1 MEVYMVTL
9 KRFAVGGIFL
19 LAVFGPVLTQS
30 AIRPLSLNEL
40 EEIALKINPSLKAAG
55 AEVQKSEADLKIARQ
70 YPNPEL
76 EGLISSQRSMENGN
90 YATGYTIAL
99 SQPVEWPG
107 RRGKKQEAAR
117 FGIDVA
123 QNKLNQE
130 QVNVRARCRELYYRV
145 LADEQ
150 FLKNAAENL
159 ESARKLLNIAEKR
172 VSLGESRPIELV
184 KARVEFLTLEREY
197 DKDKVTLAGDR
208 QILWQ
213 FLGEKIQSDFTLAAE
228 PENLEALIPLKRWQE
243 SVLTANPQLAAQ
255 TAQVR
260 QAESNLGAERQA
272 WLPDVSVKVFRTKD
286 VDLQATGGGL
296 SFPLPLWNRKGG
308 EVAKA
313 AAMKGLA
320 DSELQLLKQDLTA
333 KLTAQYSLYE
343 TARRQVQSFQA
354 NILKEAATSLRVA
367 QFAYEH
373 GETSLLELLD
383 SRRVYRATE
392 EEYYK
397 AMLDYRLAR
406 VEIWRLTGGGIK

>member
-1 MEVYMVTL
+1 METYMAIFKKL
-9 KRFAVGGIFL
+9 AVGGIFL
-19 LAVFGPVLTQS
+19 LMVFCPFWAKAEL
-30 AIRPLSLNEL
+30 RPLSLNEL
-40 EEIALKINPSLKAAG
+40 EEMALKINPSLKAAG
-55 AEVQKSEADLKIARQ
+55 AEIQKSEADLKIARQ

-76 EGLISSQRSMENGN
+76 EGLISSQRSMENGT

-150 FLKNAAENL
+150 LLKNAAENL

-197 DKDKVTLAGDR
+197 DKDKVTLAGNR

-213 FLGEKIQSDFTLAAE
+213 FLGEKISSDFTLATE

-243 SVLTANPQLAAQ
+243 SALTANPQLAAQ

-272 WLPDVSVKVFRTKD
+272 WMPDISVKVFRTKD

-313 AAMKGLA
+313 AATKGQA
-320 DSELQLLKQDLTA
+320 ESELQLLKQDLTA

-343 TARRQVQSFQA
+343 TARRQVQAFQSS
-354 NILKEAATSLRVA
+354 ILREAAESLRMA
-367 QFAYEH
+367 QFTYEH

-392 EEYYK
+392 QDYYK
-397 AMLDYRLAR
+397 ALLDYRLAR
-406 VEIWRLTGGGIK
+406 VEIWRVTGGDIK

>member
-1 MEVYMVTL
+1 MVIL

-19 LAVFGPVLTQS
+19 LAIFGPILTQA

-55 AEVQKSEADLKIARQ
+55 AEIQKSEADLKIARQ

-76 EGLISSQRSMENGN
+76 EGLISSQRSMENGTH
-90 YATGYTIAL
+90 ATGYTIAL

-117 FGIDVA
+117 LGIDVA

-150 FLKNAAENL
+150 LLKNAAENL

-213 FLGEKIQSDFTLAAE
+213 FLGEKIPPDFTLAAE
-228 PENLEALIPLKRWQE
+228 PENLEALIPLQRWQE
-243 SVLTANPQLAAQ
+243 SALTANPQLAAQ
-255 TAQVR
+255 MAQVR

-313 AAMKGLA
+313 AAIKGQA
-320 DSELQLLKQDLTA
+320 ESELQLLKQDLTA

-343 TARRQVQSFQA
+343 TARRQVQSFQSS
-354 NILKEAATSLRVA
+354 ILKEAAESLRVA
-367 QFAYEH
+367 QFTYEN

-397 AMLDYRLAR
+397 ALLDYRLAR

>member
-1 MEVYMVTL
+1 MEVYMVIL

-19 LAVFGPVLTQS
+19 LAIFGPILTQA

-40 EEIALKINPSLKAAG
+40 EEIALKIHPSLKAAG
-55 AEVQKSEADLKIARQ
+55 EEIKKNEADLKIARQ

-76 EGLISSQRSMENGN
+76 EGLISSQKSMENGTH
-90 YATGYTIAL
+90 ATGYTIGLA
-99 SQPVEWPG
+99 QPIEWPG
-107 RRGKKQEAAR
+107 RRGKKQESAR
-117 FGIDVA
+117 LGIDVA

-130 QVNVRARCRELYYRV
+130 QVNVRARCRELYYRI

-150 FLKNAAENL
+150 LLKNAAENL
-159 ESARKLLNIAEKR
+159 ESAQTLLKIAEKR
-172 VSLGESRPIELV
+172 VSLGESRPLELV

-197 DKDKVTLAGDR
+197 EKAKATLAGNR
-208 QILWQ
+208 QVLRQ
-213 FLGEKIQSDFTLAAE
+213 FLGENLPPDFTLAAE
-228 PENLEALIPLKRWQE
+228 RENLDALVPLKRWQE
-243 SVLTANPQLAAQ
+243 TAFAAHPLLAAQ
-255 TAQVR
+255 VAQVR

-272 WLPDVSVKVFRTKD
+272 WMPDVAVKVFHTKD

-313 AAMKGLA
+313 TAMKSQA
-320 DSELQLLKQDLTA
+320 EAELQLLKQDLVT
-333 KLTAQYSLYE
+333 KLTTQYSLYE
-343 TARRQVQSFQA
+343 TARRQVQSFQTT
-354 NILKEAATSLRVA
+354 ILKEAAESLRVA

-383 SRRVYRATE
+383 SRRVYRAVE
-392 EEYYK
+392 QEYYT
-397 AMLDYRLAR
+397 ALLDYRLTR